1 MPDEDQLFLIDSP
14 QDDAPAGLTPWR
26 VLVVD
31 DDEEVHRATDY
42 AFRRALVLGRPMVLV
57 HTYSGAETRA
67 LLAHDRDF
75 ALVLLDVVMEDAQ
88 AGLDLVAFIRND
100 CQMQATRIILR
111 TGQPGSAPE
120 LPIIEAYD
128 INDYRTKSELTQTRL
143 ITAVTAALRSFDQ
156 IRMIAESRRG
166 LELIV
171 RSSAD
176 LMERHAMLSFAEG
189 VLTQLAALL
198 GLPRDGLVCVHRG
211 EEKRGERP
219 DTFYVISAGG
229 QLADY
234 LSCTLDKLADA
245 AVRAAVTEALRQRQH
260 QFGASSTVLYLSAEG
275 HEAAVYMLA
284 HEPLAP
290 LDRQLVEVFATNLSA
305 YFGNVHLIGEL
316 NRLAFLDG
324 LTGLGNRVQFVKDV
338 EAQVEGQSA
347 EAGGQGSPQALLLL
361 DVKRF
366 SELNNGLGH
375 DVGNAY
381 LNAIAQGLRASFSA
395 ETRVARLSGDVFGL
409 VGPVAEL
416 GPEQSR
422 LLFESGVQAG
432 EHRLPVAFA
441 AGYYALQGHQGPG
454 LAALR
459 RANIALARAR
469 LSAQAQLVVFDPTME
484 TQTAGRLALLRALRA
499 AIQAQHL
506 EVWYQP
512 QLALQDGRLV
522 GLEALMRWPDGAG
535 GMVATP
541 DVFVPLAEQAGL
553 IGELGLWVLH
563 RAAEDWLQL
572 QGLRGAPPRISVNV
586 SLPQFRSGEL
596 QSQVTEVL
604 ARHALPAG
612 TLELEITESIAMDD
626 PALVVSTLT
635 TLRAQG
641 ARVALDDFGTGYSSL
656 SQLRTLPIDVL
667 KIDRAFVSQI
677 GDRHGDA
684 FVETVVALGQRIGA
698 EIVAE
703 GVETAAQAEF
713 LRAQAC
719 HTAQGWLYA
728 KAMPLAELKAW
739 MATRI

>member
-1 MPDEDQLFLIDSP
+1 MPDEDQLILT
-14 QDDAPAGLTPWR
+14 DAPNDPELDGQVAWR

-42 AFRRALVLGRPMVLV
+42 AFRRARVLGRNLILL

-88 AGLDLVAFIRND
+88 AGLNLVEYIRRE
-100 CQMQATRIILR
+100 CQMLSTRIILR

-211 EEKRGERP
+211 EEKRGERA

-234 LSCTLDKLADA
+234 LSCTLDKLADT
-245 AVRAAVTEALRQRQH
+245 AVREAVTEALRLRQH
-260 QFGASSTVLYLSAEG
+260 QFGAACTVLYLSADG
-275 HEAAVYMLA
+275 HEAAVYMRA
-284 HEPLAP
+284 HQPLAAI
-290 LDRQLVEVFATNLSA
+290 DRQLVEVFATNLSA

-316 NRLAFLDG
+316 NRLAFMDG
-324 LTGLGNRVQFVKDV
+324 LTGLANRVQFVKDV
-338 EAQVEGQSA
+338 ESLALAQDA
-347 EAGGQGSPQALLLL
+347 GQGPAQAVLLL
-361 DVKRF
+361 DVRRF

-375 DVGNAY
+375 EIGNAY
-381 LNAIAQGLRASFSA
+381 LKAIAAGLRASFSA
-395 ETRVARLSGDVFGL
+395 QTRVARLSGDVFGL

-422 LLFESGVQAG
+422 PLFEAGVQAC

-441 AGYYALQGHQGPG
+441 AGYYALPGHQGSG

-469 LSAQAQLVVFDPTME
+469 LGAQAQLVIFDPIME
-484 TQTAGRLALLRALRA
+484 EQTAGRLALLRALRA
-499 AIQAQHL
+499 AIQAQRL
-506 EVWYQP
+506 ELWYQP
-512 QLALQDGRLV
+512 QLGLQDGRLV

-535 GMVATP
+535 GMVESPA
-541 DVFVPLAEQAGL
+541 VFVPLAEQAGL
-553 IGELGLWVLH
+553 IVELGLWALH
-563 RAAEDWLQL
+563 RAAQDWRYL
-572 QGLRGAPPRISVNV
+572 QGFAGAPPRISVNV
-586 SLPQFRSGEL
+586 SMPQFRSGDL
-596 QSQVTEVL
+596 QEQVAEVQ

-612 TLELEITESIAMDD
+612 TLELEITESIAMDE
-626 PALVVSTLT
+626 PALVVSTLVA
-635 TLRAQG
+635 LREQG
-641 ARVALDDFGTGYSSL
+641 VRVALDDFGTGYSSL
-656 SQLRTLPIDVL
+656 SQLSALPIDAL

-677 GDRHGDA
+677 GAAKGEG
-684 FVETVVALGQRIGA
+684 FVETVLALGQHIGA
-698 EIVAE
+698 EIIAE
-703 GVETAAQAEF
+703 GVETPGQAEF
-713 LRAQAC
+713 LRQHGC
-719 HTAQGWLYA
+719 PIVQGWLYA
-728 KAMPLAELKAW
+728 KAMPLEELKAW
-739 MATRI
+739 MSARA